1 MDWDKEEQLETFK
14 KMNLIYQEHIEI
26 LEEENKQLQAQID
39 FLKEQLD
46 YKTFGKPLYEE
57 EEE

>member
-14 KMNLIYQEHIEI
+14 KMNLIYQEHIEV
-26 LEEENKQLQAQID
+26 LEEENRQLQSQID
-39 FLKEQLD
+39 FLMEQLN
-46 YKTFGKPLYEE
+46 YKTFGKPSYEE